1 MLSLIVKLYTVW
13 PDVYDFLVS
22 VNALVLYIM
31 LHFIV
36 LILLLSLTKIFHYIL
51 IYIFLIFLHLLHSIE
66 NDKLVSTLIRQWES

>member
-51 IYIFLIFLHLLHSIE
+51 IYFL
-66 NDKLVSTLIRQWES
+66 